1 MFTNRNL
8 TGFARR
14 QPLARGAVR
23 AALLVVCWVLSG
35 CAGAQSP
42 AASAPPPSPIG
53 ALRWIGSFTL
63 PTGTLFDGVAFGG
76 ISGLDRAPDGR
87 YWALSDDRGGERGPP
102 RFYALR
108 LDVDQQGFHGVTIE
122 RMVPLQGP
130 DGQLLPVSAPS
141 VDPEA
146 LRVAPNGHLYI
157 ASEGHWSRN
166 ARARH
171 QPFVREF
178 QTDGR
183 WVRSFELPKA
193 FDYVDNATTGARN
206 NKVWE
211 SLAVTPSGVV
221 FVANEEALIDDGPVA
236 TPTNGSWLRVLKL
249 DAVSG
254 QPLAQYGYAL
264 PPIPSRKTSAEGA
277 PEVSRGDNGIT
288 DLLAVDETH
297 FIAIERAYLPGQG
310 VTVRLVLARIDPGTT
325 DVSGLPSLIGAAFQP
340 LSREL
345 LLELPIPLQGL
356 LLDNIEAIAWGP
368 VLANGHRSLILVSD
382 NNFSRLQ
389 TTQFL
394 ALEVVS
400 R

>member
-1 MFTNRNL
+1 M
-8 TGFARR
+8 
-14 QPLARGAVR
+14 R
-23 AALLVVCWVLSG
+23 AALLVACWALAG
-35 CAGAQSP
+35 CAGAQPPGVS
-42 AASAPPPSPIG
+42 ASPPSPIG
-53 ALRWIGSFTL
+53 GLRWIGSITL
-63 PTGTLFDGVAFGG
+63 PTGTLFEGVEFGG

-102 RFYALR
+102 RFYELKIDLDAQAL
-108 LDVDQQGFHGVTIE
+108 HSVTIE
-122 RMVPLQGP
+122 RMVVLQDP
-130 DGQLLPVSAPS
+130 DGQPLPTSAPS

-166 ARARH
+166 ASARH

-183 WVRSFELPKA
+183 WVRSFALPEA
-193 FDYVDNATTGARN
+193 FDYVDNATTGART

-211 SLAVTPSGVV
+211 SLAVTPSGAV

-236 TPTNGSWLRVLKL
+236 TVSHGSWLRVLKL
-249 DAVSG
+249 DSASG
-254 QPLAQYGYAL
+254 QPLAQHAYAL
-264 PPIPSRKTSAEGA
+264 PPIPLRRTFGEGA
-277 PEVSRGDNGIT
+277 PVVTRADNGLT
-288 DLLAVDETH
+288 DLLAVEDSS
-297 FIAIERAYLPGQG
+297 FIAVERAYVPGQG
-310 VTVRLVLARIDPGTT
+310 VSVRLVLTRIEGGTT
-325 DVSGLPSLIGAAFQP
+325 DVSGFESLLGTTFQP
-340 LSREL
+340 LSREV

-368 VLANGHRSLILVSD
+368 VLANGNRSLILVSD

-389 TTQFL
+389 STQFL
-394 ALEVVS
+394 ALEVLP

>member
-1 MFTNRNL
+1 MRL
-8 TGFARR
+8 PCFATVH
-14 QPLARGAVR
+14 LARCARGCLI
-23 AALLVVCWVLSG
+23 AALSGMCAQAVAQPAQALAVVV
-35 CAGAQSP
+35 AP
-42 AASAPPPSPIG
+42 APAPSPIG
-53 ALRWIGSFTL
+53 SLRWIGSFTL
-63 PTGTLFDGVAFGG
+63 PTGTLFEGVAFGG

-87 YWALSDDRGGERGPP
+87 YWAISDDRGGERGPP

-108 LDVDQQGFHGVTIE
+108 LDVDQTGFHGVTIE
-122 RMVPLQGP
+122 RMVALQGP
-130 DGQLLPVSAPS
+130 DGQPLPVSAPS

-166 ARARH
+166 ASARH

-183 WVRSFELPKA
+183 WVRSFELPNT

-221 FVANEEALIDDGPVA
+221 FVATEEALIPDGPVA
-236 TPTNGSWLRVLKL
+236 TPANGSWLRVLKL

-254 QPLAQYGYAL
+254 QPLAQHGYAL
-264 PPIPSRKTSAEGA
+264 PPIPLRRTSAEGA
-277 PEVSRGDNGIT
+277 PVVSRGDNGLT

-297 FIAIERAYLPGQG
+297 FIAVERAYVPGQG

-325 DVSGLPSLIGAAFQP
+325 DVSGFPSLMGAAFQP

-368 VLANGHRSLILVSD
+368 VLANGNRSLILVSD

-394 ALEVVS
+394 ALEVLG